1 MALSFDFRLG
11 VLVALFLFGAWAS
24 QAAAEYNLRPERPIK
39 PPRKQFGNDNSE
51 VKTKTETPAANSS
64 PAPPTKT
71 TPPASDQSSTPVLES
86 VDRIANRAEM
96 SDSIVQTHSQNC
108 GESKRYMGGWSPLV
122 IGAVLFYLLQ
132 PGLIFQWPGNNRKL
146 EFKTEKT
153 NGKAMFI
160 HTMIF
165 IVIYVIIIALSHGKI

>member
-1 MALSFDFRLG
+1 M
-11 VLVALFLFGAWAS
+11 FGAWAS
-24 QAAAEYNLRPERPIK
+24 QAAADYNLRPERPIK

-51 VKTKTETPAANSS
+51 VKTKTETPEVNSS

-71 TPPASDQSSTPVLES
+71 TPPAPDQSSTPVLES

-96 SDSIVQTHSQNC
+96 SDSIVQTHS
-108 GESKRYMGGWSPLV
+108 
-122 IGAVLFYLLQ
+122 
-132 PGLIFQWPGNNRKL
+132 GLIFQWPGNNRKL